1 MVQTA
6 ALADVEQP
14 DFDSIPKFDL
24 DLEYYYD
31 NYYDAYNYRV
41 SVQL

>member
-14 DFDSIPKFDL
+14 NFDTIPEFDL
-24 DLEYYYD
+24 YLEYYYD
-31 NYYDAYNYRV
+31 NYYDVCDYWV
-41 SVQL
+41 SVQP